1 MKLAFQFEPMIQVI
15 HRALNILEYV
25 AQDGNKPKPM
35 GQIAQ
40 DLELNTATCANIIK
54 TLVQRGYLEK
64 SDLQKGY
71 ILGPQ
76 IKELYGKHQP
86 HQKLIAAAKIQMELI
101 SLELNEKCLL
111 AVLKGDKRQVIYK
124 NNCSQMVQAT
134 TPDEKKAYDSSTG
147 RLLVA
152 MMPNE
157 SLDKFVQSYGLPSSA
172 IWPDADNP
180 AKFMAQIHQIRK
192 NRYALI
198 EDSKQIIGI
207 ASPVYYHNELVASL
221 SIYLPAFRFSNTVRK
236 KMIHLCLE
244 GADAISAQ
252 LS

>member
-1 MKLAFQFEPMIQVI
+1 MIQVV

-25 AQDGNKPKPM
+25 AKDGNKPKPM

-40 DLELNTATCANIIK
+40 DLALNTATCANIIK

-71 ILGPQ
+71 ILGSQ
-76 IKELYGKHQP
+76 LKELTGKHQP
-86 HQKLIAAAKIQMELI
+86 HIKLIAAAKIQMDLI
-101 SLELNEKCLL
+101 SEQLNEKCLL
-111 AVLKGDKRQVIYK
+111 AILKADKRQVIYK
-124 NNCSQMVQAT
+124 NNCSQIVQAT
-134 TPDEKKAYDSSTG
+134 TADEKKAYDSSTG

-152 MMPNE
+152 MMSDE
-157 SLDKFVQSYGLPSSA
+157 ALDKFVHTYGLPPSS
-172 IWPDADNP
+172 IWPDADSP
-180 AKFMAQIHQIRK
+180 AKFMAQIQQIRK

-198 EDSKQIIGI
+198 EDSKQVIGI
-207 ASPVYYHNELVASL
+207 ASPIYHQAELVASL

-236 KMIHLCLE
+236 KMIQLCLA
-244 GADAISAQ
+244 GADEISAQ

>member
-1 MKLAFQFEPMIQVI
+1 MIQVV

-25 AQDGNKPKPM
+25 AKDGNKPKLM

-40 DLELNTATCANIIK
+40 DLDLNTATCANIIK

-71 ILGPQ
+71 IIGPQ
-76 IKELYGKHQP
+76 LKELTGKQQP
-86 HQKLIAAAKIQMELI
+86 HVKLIAAARIQMDLI
-101 SLELNEKCLL
+101 SELLNEKCLL
-111 AVLKGDKRQVIYK
+111 AVLKADKRQVIYK
-124 NNCSQMVQAT
+124 NNCSQVVQAT

-152 MMPNE
+152 MLPDE
-157 SLDKFVQSYGLPSSA
+157 ALEKFVQNYGLPSSS
-172 IWPDADNP
+172 IWPDADSP
-180 AKFMAQIHQIRK
+180 AKFMAQIQQIRK

-198 EDSKQIIGI
+198 EDSKQVIGI
-207 ASPVYYHNELVASL
+207 ASPVFQQNELVASL

-236 KMIHLCLE
+236 KMVQLCLA

>member
-1 MKLAFQFEPMIQVI
+1 MIQVI

-25 AQDGNKPKPM
+25 AKDGNKPKPM

-40 DLELNTATCANIIK
+40 DLALNTATCANIIK

-76 IKELYGKHQP
+76 LKELTGKHQP
-86 HQKLIAAAKIQMELI
+86 HLKLIAVAKIQMDQI
-101 SLELNEKCLL
+101 SQELNEKCLL

-152 MMPNE
+152 LMSDE
-157 SLDKFVQSYGLPSSA
+157 ALEKYVHTYGLPSSS
-172 IWPDADNP
+172 IWPDADSP
-180 AKFMAQIHQIRK
+180 SKFMAQIQQIRK

-198 EDSKQIIGI
+198 EDSKQVIGI
-207 ASPVYYHNELVASL
+207 ASPVYHQNELVASL

-236 KMIHLCLE
+236 KMIQLCLA
-244 GADAISAQ
+244 GADEISTQ
-252 LS
+252 LG

>member
-1 MKLAFQFEPMIQVI
+1 MIQVV

-25 AQDGNKPKPM
+25 AKDGNKPKPM

-40 DLELNTATCANIIK
+40 DLDLNTATCANIIK

-71 ILGPQ
+71 ILGSQ
-76 IKELYGKHQP
+76 LKELTGKHQP
-86 HQKLIAAAKIQMELI
+86 HVKLIAAAKIQMDLI
-101 SLELNEKCLL
+101 SEQLNEKCLL

-124 NNCSQMVQAT
+124 NNCAQIVQAT

-152 MMPNE
+152 MMTDE
-157 SLDKFVQSYGLPSSA
+157 ALDKFVHTYGLPPSS
-172 IWPDADNP
+172 IWPDADSP
-180 AKFMAQIHQIRK
+180 AKFMAQIQQIRK

-198 EDSKQIIGI
+198 EDSKQVIGI
-207 ASPVYYHNELVASL
+207 ASPVYQHTDLVASL

-236 KMIHLCLE
+236 KMIQLCLA
-244 GADAISAQ
+244 GADEITAQ

>member
-1 MKLAFQFEPMIQVI
+1 MIQVI

-25 AQDGNKPKPM
+25 AKDGNKPKPM

-40 DLELNTATCANIIK
+40 DLALNTATCANIIK

-76 IKELYGKHQP
+76 LKELTGKHQP
-86 HQKLIAAAKIQMELI
+86 HVKLIAAAKIQMDHI
-101 SLELNEKCLL
+101 SQELNEKCLL

-152 MMPNE
+152 LMSDE
-157 SLDKFVQSYGLPSSA
+157 ALEKYVHTYGLPSSS
-172 IWPDADNP
+172 IWPDADSP
-180 AKFMAQIHQIRK
+180 SKFMAQIQQIRK

-198 EDSKQIIGI
+198 EDSKQVIGI
-207 ASPVYYHNELVASL
+207 ASPVYHQTELVASL

-236 KMIHLCLE
+236 KMIQLCLA
-244 GADAISAQ
+244 GADEISAQ
-252 LS
+252 LG

>member
-1 MKLAFQFEPMIQVI
+1 MIQVI

-25 AQDGNKPKPM
+25 AKDGNKPKPM

-40 DLELNTATCANIIK
+40 DLALNTATCANIIK

-76 IKELYGKHQP
+76 LKELTGKHQP
-86 HQKLIAAAKIQMELI
+86 HLKLIAAAKIQMDHI
-101 SLELNEKCLL
+101 SQELNEKCLL

-152 MMPNE
+152 LMSDE
-157 SLDKFVQSYGLPSSA
+157 ALEKYVHTYGLPSSS
-172 IWPDADNP
+172 IWPDADSP
-180 AKFMAQIHQIRK
+180 SKFMAQIQQIRK

-198 EDSKQIIGI
+198 EDSKQVIGI
-207 ASPVYYHNELVASL
+207 ASPVYHQTELVASL

-236 KMIHLCLE
+236 KMIQLCLA
-244 GADAISAQ
+244 GADEISAH
-252 LS
+252 LG

>member
-1 MKLAFQFEPMIQVI
+1 MIQVV

-25 AQDGNKPKPM
+25 AKDGNKPKLM

-40 DLELNTATCANIIK
+40 DLNLNTATCANIIK

-71 ILGPQ
+71 MVGPKL
-76 IKELYGKHQP
+76 KELTGQQQP
-86 HQKLIAAAKIQMELI
+86 HVKLIAAASIQMDLI
-101 SLELNEKCLL
+101 SEQLNEKCLL
-111 AVLKGDKRQVIYK
+111 AVLKADKRQVIYK
-124 NNCSQMVQAT
+124 NNCSQVVQAT

-152 MMPNE
+152 MLPDE
-157 SLDKFVQSYGLPSSA
+157 ALEKFVQNYGLPPSA
-172 IWPDADNP
+172 IWPDADSP
-180 AKFMAQIHQIRK
+180 AKFMAQIQQIRK

-198 EDSKQIIGI
+198 EDSKQVIGI
-207 ASPVYYHNELVASL
+207 ASPVYQQTELVASL

-236 KMIHLCLE
+236 KMIQLCLA

>member
-1 MKLAFQFEPMIQVI
+1 MIQVI

-25 AQDGNKPKPM
+25 AKDGNKPKLM

-40 DLELNTATCANIIK
+40 DLTLNTATCANIIK

-76 IKELYGKHQP
+76 LKELNGKHQP
-86 HQKLIAAAKIQMELI
+86 HIKLIAAAKIQMDHI
-101 SLELNEKCLL
+101 SQELNEKCLL

-124 NNCSQMVQAT
+124 NNCSQIVQAT

-152 MMPNE
+152 LMSDE
-157 SLDKFVQSYGLPSSA
+157 ALEKFVHNYGLPPSS
-172 IWPDADNP
+172 IWPDADSP
-180 AKFMAQIHQIRK
+180 AKFMAQIQQIRK

-198 EDSKQIIGI
+198 EDSKQVIGI
-207 ASPVYYHNELVASL
+207 ASPVYQHTELIASL

-236 KMIHLCLE
+236 KMIQLCLA
-244 GADAISAQ
+244 GADEISAQ
-252 LS
+252 LG

>member
-1 MKLAFQFEPMIQVI
+1 MIQVV

-25 AQDGNKPKPM
+25 AKDGNKPKLM

-40 DLELNTATCANIIK
+40 DLDLNTATCANIIK

-71 ILGPQ
+71 IIGPQ
-76 IKELYGKHQP
+76 LKELTGKQQP
-86 HQKLIAAAKIQMELI
+86 HIKLIAAAKIQMDLI
-101 SLELNEKCLL
+101 SELLNEKCLL
-111 AVLKGDKRQVIYK
+111 AVLKADKRQVIYK
-124 NNCSQMVQAT
+124 NNCSQVVQAT

-152 MMPNE
+152 MLPDE
-157 SLDKFVQSYGLPSSA
+157 ALEKFVQNYGLPSSS
-172 IWPDADNP
+172 IWPDADSP
-180 AKFMAQIHQIRK
+180 AKFMAQIQQIRK

-198 EDSKQIIGI
+198 EDSKQVIGI
-207 ASPVYYHNELVASL
+207 ASPVFQQNELVASL

-236 KMIHLCLE
+236 KMVQLCLA

>member
-1 MKLAFQFEPMIQVI
+1 MIQVV

-25 AQDGNKPKPM
+25 AKDGNKPKLM

-40 DLELNTATCANIIK
+40 DLDLNTATCANIIK

-71 ILGPQ
+71 IIGPQ
-76 IKELYGKHQP
+76 LKELTGKQQP
-86 HQKLIAAAKIQMELI
+86 HVKLIAAASIQMDLI
-101 SLELNEKCLL
+101 SEQLNEKCLL
-111 AVLKGDKRQVIYK
+111 AVLKADKRQVIYK
-124 NNCSQMVQAT
+124 NNCSQVVQAT

-152 MMPNE
+152 MLPDE
-157 SLDKFVQSYGLPSSA
+157 ALEKFVQNYGLPSSS
-172 IWPDADNP
+172 IWPDADSP
-180 AKFMAQIHQIRK
+180 AKFMAQIQQIQK

-198 EDSKQIIGI
+198 EDSKQVIGI
-207 ASPVYYHNELVASL
+207 ASPVYQQNELVASL

-236 KMIHLCLE
+236 KMIQLCLA

>member
-1 MKLAFQFEPMIQVI
+1 MIQVV

-25 AQDGNKPKPM
+25 AKDGNKPKLM

-40 DLELNTATCANIIK
+40 DLSLNTATCANIIK

-71 ILGPQ
+71 IIGPQ
-76 IKELYGKHQP
+76 LKELTGKHPP
-86 HQKLIAAAKIQMELI
+86 HGKLIAAAKNQMDLI
-101 SLELNEKCLL
+101 SEQLNEKCLL

-124 NNCSQMVQAT
+124 NNCTQIVQAT

-152 MMPNE
+152 MMSDDALE
-157 SLDKFVQSYGLPSSA
+157 KFVDSYGLPHSS
-172 IWPDADNP
+172 IWPDADSP
-180 AKFMAQIHQIRK
+180 TKFMAQIQQIRK

-198 EDSKQIIGI
+198 EDSKQVIGI
-207 ASPVYYHNELVASL
+207 ASPVYVKNELVASL
-221 SIYLPAFRFSNTVRK
+221 SIYLPAFRFSNTIRK
-236 KMIHLCLE
+236 KMIQLCLA
-244 GADAISAQ
+244 GADAISVE

>member
-1 MKLAFQFEPMIQVI
+1 MIQVV

-25 AQDGNKPKPM
+25 AKDGNKPKPM

-40 DLELNTATCANIIK
+40 DLALNTATCANIIK

-71 ILGPQ
+71 ILGSQ
-76 IKELYGKHQP
+76 LKELTGKHQP
-86 HQKLIAAAKIQMELI
+86 HVKLIAAAKIQMDLI
-101 SLELNEKCLL
+101 SEQLNEKCLL

-124 NNCSQMVQAT
+124 NNCAQIVQAT

-152 MMPNE
+152 MMSDE
-157 SLDKFVQSYGLPSSA
+157 ALDKFVHTYGLPPSS
-172 IWPDADNP
+172 IWPDADSP
-180 AKFMAQIHQIRK
+180 AKFMAQIQQIRK

-198 EDSKQIIGI
+198 EDSKQVIGI
-207 ASPVYYHNELVASL
+207 ASPVYQHTDLVASL

-236 KMIHLCLE
+236 KMIQLCLA
-244 GADAISAQ
+244 GADEITAQ

>member
-1 MKLAFQFEPMIQVI
+1 MIQVI

-25 AQDGNKPKPM
+25 AKDGNKPKPM

-40 DLELNTATCANIIK
+40 DLALNTATCANIIK
-54 TLVQRGYLEK
+54 TLVDRGYLEK

-76 IKELYGKHQP
+76 LKEITGNRQH
-86 HQKLIAAAKIQMELI
+86 HVKLIAAARIQMDHI
-101 SLELNEKCLL
+101 SEQLNEKCLL

-152 MMPNE
+152 LMSDE
-157 SLDKFVQSYGLPSSA
+157 ALEKFVHNYGLPSSA
-172 IWPDADNP
+172 IWSDADTS

-198 EDSKQIIGI
+198 EDSKQVIGI
-207 ASPVYYHNELVASL
+207 ASPIYQNGELTASL

-236 KMIHLCLE
+236 QMIQLCLN
-244 GADAISAQ
+244 GADEISAQ

>member
-1 MKLAFQFEPMIQVI
+1 MIQVV

-25 AQDGNKPKPM
+25 AKDGNKPKLM

-40 DLELNTATCANIIK
+40 DLDLNTATCANIIK

-71 ILGPQ
+71 IIGPQ
-76 IKELYGKHQP
+76 LKELLGNHQP
-86 HQKLIAAAKIQMELI
+86 HVKLIAAARIQMDLI
-101 SLELNEKCLL
+101 SEQLNEKCLL
-111 AVLKGDKRQVIYK
+111 AVLKADKRQVIYK
-124 NNCSQMVQAT
+124 NNCSQVVQAT

-152 MMPNE
+152 MLPDE
-157 SLDKFVQSYGLPSSA
+157 ALEKFVQNYGLPPSA
-172 IWPDADNP
+172 IWPDADSP
-180 AKFMAQIHQIRK
+180 AKFMAQIQQIRK

-198 EDSKQIIGI
+198 EDSKQVIGI
-207 ASPVYYHNELVASL
+207 ASPVYQQTELVASL
-221 SIYLPAFRFSNTVRK
+221 SIYLPAFRFSNTIRK
-236 KMIHLCLE
+236 KMIQLCFA

>member
-1 MKLAFQFEPMIQVI
+1 MIQVV

-25 AQDGNKPKPM
+25 AKDGNKPKPM

-40 DLELNTATCANIIK
+40 DLALNTATCANIIK

-71 ILGPQ
+71 ILGSQ
-76 IKELYGKHQP
+76 LKELTGKHQP
-86 HQKLIAAAKIQMELI
+86 HVKLIAAAKIQMDLI
-101 SLELNEKCLL
+101 SEQLNEKCLL

-124 NNCSQMVQAT
+124 NNCAQIVQAT

-152 MMPNE
+152 MMTDE
-157 SLDKFVQSYGLPSSA
+157 ALDKFVHTYGLPPSS
-172 IWPDADNP
+172 IWPDADSP
-180 AKFMAQIHQIRK
+180 AKFMAQIQQIRK

-198 EDSKQIIGI
+198 EDSKQVIGI
-207 ASPVYYHNELVASL
+207 ASPVYQHTDLVASL

-236 KMIHLCLE
+236 KMIQLCLA
-244 GADAISAQ
+244 GADEITAQ

>member
-1 MKLAFQFEPMIQVI
+1 MIQVI

-25 AQDGNKPKPM
+25 AKDGNKPKPM

-40 DLELNTATCANIIK
+40 DLALNTATCANIIK

-76 IKELYGKHQP
+76 LKELTGKHQP
-86 HQKLIAAAKIQMELI
+86 HLKLIAAAKIQMDHI
-101 SLELNEKCLL
+101 SQELNEKCLL

-152 MMPNE
+152 LMSDE
-157 SLDKFVQSYGLPSSA
+157 ALEKYVHTYGLPSSS
-172 IWPDADNP
+172 IWPDADSP
-180 AKFMAQIHQIRK
+180 SKFMAQIQQIRK

-198 EDSKQIIGI
+198 EDSKQVIGI
-207 ASPVYYHNELVASL
+207 ASPVYHQTELVASL

-236 KMIHLCLE
+236 KMIQLCLA
-244 GADAISAQ
+244 GADEISAQ
-252 LS
+252 LG

>member
-1 MKLAFQFEPMIQVI
+1 MIQVV

-25 AQDGNKPKPM
+25 AKDGNKPKLM

-40 DLELNTATCANIIK
+40 DMGLNTATCANIIK

-71 ILGPQ
+71 IIGPQ
-76 IKELYGKHQP
+76 LKELTGKQQP
-86 HQKLIAAAKIQMELI
+86 HVKLIAAARIQMDLI
-101 SLELNEKCLL
+101 SEQLNEKCLL
-111 AVLKGDKRQVIYK
+111 AVLKADKRQVIYK
-124 NNCSQMVQAT
+124 NNCSQVVQAT

-152 MMPNE
+152 MLPDE
-157 SLDKFVQSYGLPSSA
+157 ALEKFVQNYGLPSSS
-172 IWPDADNP
+172 IWPDADSP
-180 AKFMAQIHQIRK
+180 AKFMAQIQQIRK

-198 EDSKQIIGI
+198 EDSKQVIGI
-207 ASPVYYHNELVASL
+207 ASPVFQQNELVASL

-236 KMIHLCLE
+236 KMVQLCLA

>member
-1 MKLAFQFEPMIQVI
+1 MIQVI

-25 AQDGNKPKPM
+25 SEDGNKPKPM

-40 DLELNTATCANIIK
+40 DLGLNTATCANIIK

-71 ILGPQ
+71 ILGSQ
-76 IKELYGKHQP
+76 LKELQGKHQP
-86 HQKLIAAAKIQMELI
+86 HLKLIAAAKIQMDAI
-101 SLELNEKCLL
+101 SNQLNEKCLL
-111 AVLKGDKRQVIYK
+111 AILKADKRLVIYK
-124 NNCSQMVQAT
+124 NNCTQAVQAT

-152 MMPNE
+152 LMPE
-157 SLDKFVQSYGLPSSA
+157 EALDKFVQTYGLPASS
-172 IWPDADNP
+172 IWPDADSS
-180 AKFMAQIHQIRK
+180 AKFMLQIQQIRK

-198 EDSKQIIGI
+198 EDSKQVIGI
-207 ASPVYYHNELVASL
+207 ASPIYQQGELVASL

-236 KMIHLCLE
+236 TMIQLCLAS
-244 GADAISAQ
+244 ADEISTQ
-252 LS
+252 LG